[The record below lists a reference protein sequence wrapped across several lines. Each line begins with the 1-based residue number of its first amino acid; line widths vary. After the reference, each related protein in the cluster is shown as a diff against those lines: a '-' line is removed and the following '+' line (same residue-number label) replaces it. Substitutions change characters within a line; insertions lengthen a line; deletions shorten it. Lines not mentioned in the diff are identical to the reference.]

1 MVAKN
6 EPKSFSPIASSI
18 SIEAT
23 FVNVPS
29 TSRKSWTRISTR
41 SASPASATRRR
52 ARSAWAGERVIP
64 VTRAPYSPAATRARE
79 PQPQPISST
88 WSSGP
93 SSSFSQTSRS
103 LRRCAS
109 ASGSSS
115 RSKTAHE
122 YVIVSSRKSEKS
134 SLPRS

>member
-1 MVAKN
+1 MVAKK
-6 EPKSFSPIASSI
+6 ESKSSSPIASSI

-23 FVNVPS
+23 FVNTPS
-29 TSRKSWTRISTR
+29 TSRKSWTRTSTR

-64 VTRAPYSPAATRARE
+64 VTRAPYSPAATRAKE

-88 WSSGP
+88 WSPGP
-93 SSSFSQTSRS
+93 SPSFPQTSRN

-109 ASGSSS
+109 ASDSSPC
-115 RSKTAHE
+115 SKTAHE
-122 YVIVSSRKSEKS
+122 YVNVSSRKSEKS